1 MQMTKEQQ
9 AAYDTLLKGL
19 QQKLLS
25 VSRALDDTP
34 YESPKYDELTASL
47 TRITESLAKL
57 DDVGNTLRG

>member
-1 MQMTKEQQ
+1 MTKEEQ
-9 AAYDTLLKGL
+9 AAYDALLKGL

>member
-1 MQMTKEQQ
+1 MTKEQQ